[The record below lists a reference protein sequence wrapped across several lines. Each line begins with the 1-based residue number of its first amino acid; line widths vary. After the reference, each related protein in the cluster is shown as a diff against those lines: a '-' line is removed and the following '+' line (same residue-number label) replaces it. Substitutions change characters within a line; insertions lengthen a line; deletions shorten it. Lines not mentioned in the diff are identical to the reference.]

1 MTAAELTR
9 LLELAGRLETAA
21 WSRCGTQ
28 RLAESVVGD
37 GYGVRVN
44 QRLRGDAA
52 LLWLNWFVDGV
63 VDSERYGASR
73 AQLLQA
79 TFLAVNRLFAE
90 ESAGTKRE
98 LTRAVARIA
107 YRRQRRAGTPRRS
120 IFREEKMDLLAEAS
134 GHPRCWICGFRFST
148 ARVRSFLS
156 GGSPADIVKPD
167 EVDYMAPRG
176 CSRNDLRIEVDH
188 VLPIARGGTYD
199 PSNLR
204 IACGWCNRQKAH
216 GETIYGTDDRPQR
229 FDHPRLGPVGVPQSF
244 WVVRV
249 LALSGRCEIDAECTN
264 GNLNSQL
271 YVATETLGAGVSPS
285 ALVVCCRD
293 HDPMRDS
300 RFVPRLAVSTD
311 Q

>member
-1 MTAAELTR
+1 M
-9 LLELAGRLETAA
+9 
-21 WSRCGTQ
+21 
-28 RLAESVVGD
+28 
-37 GYGVRVN
+37 
-44 QRLRGDAA
+44 
-52 LLWLNWFVDGV
+52 LWLNWFVDSV
-63 VDSERYGASR
+63 VDAERYGASR

-79 TFLAVNRLFAE
+79 TFVAVNRLFDE
-90 ESAGTKRE
+90 ESEGTKRA

-107 YRRQRRAGTPRRS
+107 YRRQRRAKIPRRLVT
-120 IFREEKMDLLAEAS
+120 REEKMDLVAEAS
-134 GHPRCWICGFRFST
+134 GHPRCWICGFEFSIT
-148 ARVRSFLS
+148 RTRCFLS
-156 GGSPADIVKPD
+156 GGSLADIVMPD

-199 PSNLR
+199 QSNLR
-204 IACGWCNRQKAH
+204 IACGWCNRQKGH
-216 GETIYGTDDRPQR
+216 EETIYGTDDRPQR
-229 FDHPRLGPVGVPQSF
+229 FDHPRLGAVGVPQSF

-249 LALSGRCEIDAECTN
+249 LALSGQCEIDAECTN
-264 GNLNSQL
+264 SNQNSQL
-271 YVATETLGAGVSPS
+271 YVATATPGAGVSPS